1 MSIEQLANLAE
12 VIGVIL
18 VIASLVYVAKQLR
31 QTNEALHAQSR
42 QSVLTSSQAELLSLM
57 DNPEI
62 AKNFVGNGDLSEDE
76 HIRLHFFL
84 TALMR
89 VREFSWLQYM
99 NGQID
104 EAQWTTELVVIRNVL
119 GTDRT
124 RHWWLTMGR
133 RTFGTEFSN
142 FVDASIKDQPKTDD
156 FWLTLQNWS
165 VR

>member
-1 MSIEQLANLAE
+1 
-12 VIGVIL
+12 
-18 VIASLVYVAKQLR
+18 
-31 QTNEALHAQSR
+31 
-42 QSVLTSSQAELLSLM
+42 M